1 MGVARGSLLPE
12 LLGEPDENSFG
23 APEVAEP
30 IHVFMP
36 DHFADELRFAFAESG
51 ERQTVMM
58 SPWRPACELIRSRK
72 RVGRNDGLDST
83 FRRTRI
89 MLLEVGL
96 EKGCRPT

>member
-36 DHFADELRFAFAESG
+36 DHFADASLYLYVVLGPGFGIPDTPGWLAQG
-51 ERQTVMM
+51 VH
-58 SPWRPACELIRSRK
+58 
-72 RVGRNDGLDST
+72 
-83 FRRTRI
+83 
-89 MLLEVGL
+89 
-96 EKGCRPT
+96 